1 MPLVN
6 PLVVVDGKR
15 FLPGDVAPGDDGDL
29 WQYLAAFDIA
39 RLEIIKGPAAIR

>member
-15 FLPGDVAPGDDGDL
+15 FSPGDVAPGDDGDL
-29 WQYLAAFDIA
+29 WQYLAALDIA